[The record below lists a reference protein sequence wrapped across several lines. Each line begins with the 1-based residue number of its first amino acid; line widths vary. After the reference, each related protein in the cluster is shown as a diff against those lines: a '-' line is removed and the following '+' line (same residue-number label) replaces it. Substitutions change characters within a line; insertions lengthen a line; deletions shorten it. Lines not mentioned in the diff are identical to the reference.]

1 MPTARLIR
9 IRITPIDMG
18 FFRATSRDLPGL
30 YAAEKTREK
39 LMAELPTAI
48 AELLGMD
55 GARYEVG
62 APEQLDED
70 TYLWR
75 AVEVA
80 HTNAPL
86 RRAC

>member
-1 MPTARLIR
+1 MPKERLIR

-30 YAAEKTREK
+30 YAAEKSMQK
-39 LMAELPTAI
+39 LMSELPTAI
-48 AELLGMD
+48 VELLEMD
-55 GARYEVG
+55 GQQYALG
-62 APEQLDED
+62 APEQLDPD

-80 HTNAPL
+80 RADVPL